1 MGYSPDRV
9 KLVLNRADTRVGI
22 TPADVEAILGRA
34 PDVLVPSD
42 REVPLSVNEA
52 VPIIISKDRSVA
64 AQAFR
69 GLADTYL
76 EHSGAAVSA
85 NGSSSGR
92 RSLLRRGA

>member
-1 MGYSPDRV
+1 
-9 KLVLNRADTRVGI
+9 VLNRADTRVGI

-52 VPIIISKDRSVA
+52 VPIIISKDRSIA

-69 GLADTYL
+69 GLADAYL
-76 EHSGAAVSA
+76 ERSGAVSA
-85 NGSSSGR
+85 NGSPTAR